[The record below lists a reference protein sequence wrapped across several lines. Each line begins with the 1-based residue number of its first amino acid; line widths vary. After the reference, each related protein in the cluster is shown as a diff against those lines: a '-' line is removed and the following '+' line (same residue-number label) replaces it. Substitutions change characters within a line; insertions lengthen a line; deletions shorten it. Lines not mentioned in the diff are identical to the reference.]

1 MKSMNIKKKLEKV
14 LLSVGIFSSL
24 FGMQAINATNEPV
37 ENTIVLTQDMGK
49 QIANE
54 RFVINNDVNNNGMN
68 EMYHYSHYSHTSHG
82 SHGSHYSH
90 YSSRY

>member
-1 MKSMNIKKKLEKV
+1 MNLKKKLEKV
-14 LLSVGIFSSL
+14 VLSVGVFSSL
-24 FGMQAINATNEPV
+24 FGMQAINATNEAV
-37 ENTIVLTQDMGK
+37 ENPIILTQDMGK

-68 EMYHYSHYSHTSHG
+68 EMYHYSHYSHSSHG

>member
-1 MKSMNIKKKLEKV
+1 MNLKKKLEKV
-14 LLSVGIFSSL
+14 VLSVGVFSSL
-24 FGMQAINATNEPV
+24 FGMQAINATNEPI
-37 ENTIVLTQDMGK
+37 EKPIILTQDMGK

-68 EMYHYSHYSHTSHG
+68 EMYHYSHYSHSSHG
-82 SHGSHYSH
+82 SHNSHYSH